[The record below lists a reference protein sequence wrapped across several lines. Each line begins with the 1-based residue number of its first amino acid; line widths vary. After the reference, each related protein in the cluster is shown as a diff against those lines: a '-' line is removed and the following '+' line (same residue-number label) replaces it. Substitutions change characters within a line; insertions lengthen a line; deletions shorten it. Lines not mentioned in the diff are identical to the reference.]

1 MASVYS
7 RVKEILIVCELMVKP
22 RALIV
27 VFQSVLFL
35 GAGIGVAP
43 VCPGPNKRTWS
54 EASEAE
60 AVDAVVSWSECCT
73 GISR

>member
-1 MASVYS
+1 
-7 RVKEILIVCELMVKP
+7 MVNP
-22 RALIV
+22 RASIV
-27 VFQSVLFL
+27 LSQSVFFL
-35 GAGIGVAP
+35 DARIGAAP
-43 VCPGPNKRTWS
+43 VSPGPNKRTWS